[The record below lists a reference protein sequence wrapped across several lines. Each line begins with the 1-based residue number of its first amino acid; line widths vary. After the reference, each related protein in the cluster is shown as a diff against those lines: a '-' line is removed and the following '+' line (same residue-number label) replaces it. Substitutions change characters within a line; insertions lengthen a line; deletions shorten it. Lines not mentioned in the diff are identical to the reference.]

1 MLIEINQE
9 NPDERK
15 IKQIVKCLED
25 GGIIIYPTDT
35 IYGIGCDIFNAKA
48 VERICQLKGVKPKK
62 VNLSFVCYD
71 LSHLSD
77 YTMQF
82 DKSIYKLMSRNL
94 PGPFTFILKGNN
106 TVPKLFKSSKK
117 TIGVRVP
124 DNNIPRAIVEALGR
138 PILTT
143 SLKNDDEVLEY
154 MTDPELIYEKYYKLV
169 DMVIDGG
176 FGDNEPSTVVDCTK
190 TDWEI
195 IRQGKGELLE

>member
-1 MLIEINQE
+1 MI
-9 NPDERK
+9 
-15 IKQIVKCLED
+15 
-25 GGIIIYPTDT
+25 
-35 IYGIGCDIFNAKA
+35 AW
-48 VERICQLKGVKPKK
+48 
-62 VNLSFVCYD
+62 S
-71 LSHLSD
+71 
-77 YTMQF
+77 
-82 DKSIYKLMSRNL
+82 
-94 PGPFTFILKGNN
+94 PGSGSFILKGNN

>member
-1 MLIEINQE
+1 MLIEINQD

-15 IKQIVKCLED
+15 IKEIVKCLED

-77 YTMQF
+77 FTTQF
-82 DKSIYKLMSRNL
+82 DKSVYKLMSRNL
-94 PGPFTFILKGNN
+94 PGPFTFILNANN

-117 TIGVRVP
+117 TVGVRVP
-124 DNNIPRAIVEALGR
+124 DNNIPRAIVQALGR

-143 SLKNDDEVLEY
+143 SLKHEDEVLEY

-169 DMVIDGG
+169 DIVIDGG

-190 TDWEI
+190 SNWEI
-195 IRQGKGELLE
+195 VRQGKGQLLD

>member
-1 MLIEINQE
+1 MLIEINQD

-15 IKQIVKCLED
+15 IKQVVKCLED

-35 IYGIGCDIFNAKA
+35 IYGIGCDIFNARA

-77 YTMQF
+77 FTTQF
-82 DKSIYKLMSRNL
+82 DKSVFKLMSRNL

-117 TIGVRVP
+117 TVGVRVP
-124 DNNIPRAIVEALGR
+124 DNNIPRAIVKALGR

-143 SLKNDDEVLEY
+143 SLKHDDEILEY

-176 FGDNEPSTVVDCTK
+176 FGDNEPSTVVDCTGGE
-190 TDWEI
+190 WEI
-195 IRQGKGELLE
+195 LRQGKGELLE